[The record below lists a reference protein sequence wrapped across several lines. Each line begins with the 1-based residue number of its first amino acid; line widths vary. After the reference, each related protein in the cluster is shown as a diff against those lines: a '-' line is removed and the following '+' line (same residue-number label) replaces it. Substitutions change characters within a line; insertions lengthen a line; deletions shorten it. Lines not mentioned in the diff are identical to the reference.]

1 MDQKTERN
9 GRLSRITAIL
19 AALGNPHK
27 GFRSVHIAGSNGKGS
42 TLNALKE
49 ILIAEGLEVGSFTS
63 PHLEKVNERI
73 MMNDV
78 MITDDQRLMREGL
91 KTILD
96 LEQDIT
102 VVQLAENGRDAL
114 NKIADAQPDVI
125 LMDIRMP
132 IMDGVKC
139 TGIIKQQYPGIKILI
154 LTTFDDD
161 EFIIE
166 ALKNGAVGY
175 ILKDLSSEKLVGAI
189 RDAYNGSSIM
199 QPEIAAKVI
208 SHITGTIKEPIHHN
222 AHKVRHDKSELTDRE
237 RDVLHLVGKGM
248 SNTEIAKNL
257 YISEGTVKNY
267 ISNLYSKLEV
277 DDRSKLTL
285 YAIKN

>member
-1 MDQKTERN
+1 M
-9 GRLSRITAIL
+9 
-19 AALGNPHK
+19 
-27 GFRSVHIAGSNGKGS
+27 
-42 TLNALKE
+42 E
-49 ILIAEGLEVGSFTS
+49 I
-63 PHLEKVNERI
+63 KI
-73 MMNDV
+73 MIV
-78 MITDDQRLMREGL
+78 DDQRLMREGL

-96 LEQDIT
+96 LEQDLT
-102 VVQLAENGRDAL
+102 VVQLAENGKVALDKISDAH
-114 NKIADAQPDVI
+114 PDVI

-132 IMDGVKC
+132 VMNGVEC
-139 TGIIKQQYPGIKILI
+139 TGIVKQQYPGVKVII

-189 RDAYNGSSIM
+189 RDVYDGNSIM

-208 SHITGTIKEPIHHN
+208 SHITGANVTGTNAAGTIKEPIHN
-222 AHKVRHDKSELTDRE
+222 NGASEQKHTEDLTDRE
-237 RDVLHLVGKGM
+237 KDVLQLVGKGM
-248 SNTEIAKNL
+248 SNIEIAKKL

-277 DDRSKLTL
+277 NDRSKLTL
-285 YAIKN
+285 YSIENKYV

>member
-1 MDQKTERN
+1 MK
-9 GRLSRITAIL
+9 I
-19 AALGNPHK
+19 K
-27 GFRSVHIAGSNGKGS
+27 
-42 TLNALKE
+42 
-49 ILIAEGLEVGSFTS
+49 
-63 PHLEKVNERI
+63 
-73 MMNDV
+73 V

-96 LEQDIT
+96 LEEDIK

-114 NKIADAQPDVI
+114 SKIADSQPDVM

-132 IMDGVKC
+132 IMDGVEC
-139 TGIIKQQYPGIKILI
+139 TGIIKQQYPGIKVLI

-189 RDAYNGSSIM
+189 RDVYNGNSIM

-208 SHITGTIKEPIHHN
+208 SHITGTMKEPIHQDAATELN
-222 AHKVRHDKSELTDRE
+222 SRLELTDRE
-237 RDVLHLVGKGM
+237 KDVLQLVGKGM
-248 SNTEIAKNL
+248 TNNEIAKKL

-267 ISNLYSKLEV
+267 ISNLYGKLEV
-277 DDRSKLTL
+277 NDRSKLTL
-285 YAIKN
+285 YAINNKHM

>member
-1 MDQKTERN
+1 MK
-9 GRLSRITAIL
+9 I
-19 AALGNPHK
+19 K
-27 GFRSVHIAGSNGKGS
+27 
-42 TLNALKE
+42 
-49 ILIAEGLEVGSFTS
+49 
-63 PHLEKVNERI
+63 
-73 MMNDV
+73 V
-78 MITDDQRLMREGL
+78 MIADDQRLMREGL

-96 LEQDIT
+96 LEQDLT

-132 IMDGVKC
+132 VMDGVEC
-139 TGIIKQQYPGIKILI
+139 TGIIKQQYPSIKVII

-175 ILKDLSSEKLVGAI
+175 LLKDLSSEKLVGAI
-189 RDAYNGSSIM
+189 RDAYDENSIM

-208 SHITGTIKEPIHHN
+208 AHITGTMKEPIHNNTTSVLNH
-222 AHKVRHDKSELTDRE
+222 VEELTDRE
-237 RDVLHLVGKGM
+237 KDVLQLVGKGM
-248 SNTEIAKNL
+248 SNIEISKKL

-267 ISNLYSKLEV
+267 ISNLYAKLNIN
-277 DDRSKLTL
+277 DRSKLTL
-285 YAIKN
+285 FAIENK

>member
-1 MDQKTERN
+1 MK
-9 GRLSRITAIL
+9 IKI
-19 AALGNPHK
+19 
-27 GFRSVHIAGSNGKGS
+27 
-42 TLNALKE
+42 
-49 ILIAEGLEVGSFTS
+49 
-63 PHLEKVNERI
+63 
-73 MMNDV
+73 

-96 LEQDIT
+96 LEQDLT

-114 NKIADAQPDVI
+114 NKIADTLPDVV

-132 IMDGVKC
+132 VMDGVEC
-139 TGIIKQQYPGIKILI
+139 TKIIKQQYPHIKVII

-189 RDAYNGSSIM
+189 RDAYDGNSIM

-208 SHITGTIKEPIHHN
+208 SHITGIIKEPIHSN
-222 AHKVRHDKSELTDRE
+222 ATSEIKPRSELTDRE
-237 RDVLHLVGKGM
+237 NDVLQLVGKGM
-248 SNTEIAKNL
+248 SNIEIAKKL
-257 YISEGTVKNY
+257 FISEGTVKNY

-277 DDRSKLTL
+277 NDRSKLTL
-285 YAIKN
+285 YAIESK